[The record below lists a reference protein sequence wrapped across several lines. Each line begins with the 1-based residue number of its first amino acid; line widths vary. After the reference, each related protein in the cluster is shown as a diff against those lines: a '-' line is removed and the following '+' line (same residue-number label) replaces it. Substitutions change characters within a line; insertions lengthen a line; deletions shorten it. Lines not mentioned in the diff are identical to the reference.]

1 MANSKATE
9 GFEEGAINER
19 DPKKFVT
26 AETVSRFTFAGF
38 MSSIISAITP
48 AVPQNDVDGPSM
60 GQNLDHD
67 DYKNEPGSAPR
78 PGGFPG

>member
-26 AETVSRFTFAGF
+26 AENVSSFSLAGF
-38 MSSIISAITP
+38 LSSIMSAITP
-48 AVPQNDVDGPSM
+48 AEKPDHTADGPAM
-60 GQNLDHD
+60 TNDMD
-67 DYKNEPGSAPR
+67 DYENTPSNGPR